1 MTAESVIARDISI
14 VMEKVAVGREAEP
27 VGVTVLDKG
36 APGVTELVWSSSGVL
51 TGPRYAMTPG
61 PMI

>member
-14 VMEKVAVGREAEP
+14 VMEKVAVDREADP

-36 APGVTELVWSSSGVL
+36 APGVTESV
-51 TGPRYAMTPG
+51 
-61 PMI
+61 